1 MKKIVSFVISICM
14 MISGFSAFAEKP
26 TYNDIQNHWAK
37 DVIENWSSYEIINGY
52 EGNFLPDKSITR
64 GEFATIINRIFNFDE
79 PSQNTFDDLDE
90 NYYTNHILCLNNQGI
105 MTGFENNIR
114 PNDYITREE
123 AGAILYKALKLKEY
137 EALPESFHDENEI
150 SDWAKPYM
158 LSLVNEGYFNGY
170 NGYLRP
176 KDNITRA
183 EAITLLD
190 NGIAIINESIDKGE
204 FEKVCIVNSDNL
216 TLNDCVFQNDVFVT
230 SNVTTLIMEN
240 VSANETLYVFSASD
254 KCVALKNCMINDMDV
269 IHEESVY
276 IEPLQEDEANND
288 SDIETEDDFADDSSG
303 SSEGEWGSNTEG
315 SSGGSSSGSS
325 NNGLDEDSQDSPSND
340 SDENSKD
347 ESEDNDAENDD
358 SLNPDDE
365 NNDEDSEKIEIPEEL
380 KPTIETTLQDGLLQK
395 NSKKVFDVIAKD
407 VSGNKIDCKVRCNDI
422 NIEPSWDDETKT
434 SFTLE
439 FQDSGEYVVEITATD
454 YDGISQTKTYNITYE
469 MAEYGEPIGKATVCI
484 EAFTIG
490 GGYIVAPIEIDVLE
504 GVNCAYLLDEF
515 LADNNLSYM
524 STGSLDGGFYLATIS
539 DVPEF
544 TPVICETL
552 LSALT
557 DAGFDVQLESYTPN
571 ELSEFDFTQGSGW
584 MYCVN
589 GVFPNVGFSEYY
601 LQDGDVMRIQFTL
614 AYGSDIGG
622 ASGAGYA
629 YAGDF
634 YEMVNRDELTK
645 IIANIGVE
653 NCQEYMELIS
663 KPDLTEDE
671 LSDLLNQ
678 LR

>member
-1 MKKIVSFVISICM
+1 MKKVFSILLCLC
-14 MISGFSAFAEKP
+14 IIFTGLYAFAEE
-26 TYNDIQNHWAK
+26 TVYDDIQNHWAK
-37 DVIENWSSYEIINGY
+37 NSIELWSSNGIVNGY
-52 EGNFLPDKSITR
+52 NGNFRPDDSITR
-64 GEFATIINRIFNFDE
+64 GEFATVLNRIFLFDE
-79 PSQNTFDDLDE
+79 PSANTFEDLDE
-90 NYYTNHILCLNNQGI
+90 KYYTEPILCLNNQGI
-105 MTGFENNIR
+105 MNGFENNIR

-123 AGAILYKALKLKEY
+123 AATMLYKALQIEPQDTLTMTFE
-137 EALPESFHDENEI
+137 DQDNI
-150 SDWAKPYM
+150 SDWAKLYVT
-158 LSLVNEGYFNGY
+158 SLINKGFFKGDNGKI
-170 NGYLRP
+170 RP
-176 KDNITRA
+176 NDNITRA
-183 EAITLLD
+183 ETVTLLD
-190 NGIAIINESIDKGE
+190 NGILLIDKSDSVKDTDKVLIINK
-204 FEKVCIVNSDNL
+204 DNL
-216 TLNDCVFQNDVFVT
+216 ELEGCVFNNDVFVT
-230 SNVTTLIMEN
+230 SNVKNLVLDN
-240 VSANETLYVFSASD
+240 VSVKGTVFVLSKSEKA
-254 KCVALKNCMINDMDV
+254 VTLKNCNISKTDAENV
-269 IHEESVY
+269 NSIYEENISGDE
-276 IEPLQEDEANND
+276 EPNN
-288 SDIETEDDFADDSSG
+288 ITVENENKGSSG
-303 SSEGEWGSNTEG
+303 TSG
-315 SSGGSSSGSS
+315 SGGSSGNSGNTS
-325 NNGLDEDSQDSPSND
+325 NKENVENATGGNASDDEPVD
-340 SDENSKD
+340 
-347 ESEDNDAENDD
+347 
-358 SLNPDDE
+358 NPDDNNIDSDDTSE
-365 NNDEDSEKIEIPEEL
+365 NEYENSGEDEIPEEL
-380 KPTIETTLQDGLLQK
+380 KPTIETTLEDNLLQR

-407 VSGNKIDCKVRCNDI
+407 ASGEKIECRVRCNDI

-439 FQDSGEYVVEITATD
+439 FQESREYLVEITATD
-454 YDGISQTKTYNITYE
+454 AEGLSQTKTYNITYE

-539 DVPEF
+539 DIPEF

-552 LSALT
+552 LLALT
-557 DAGFDVQLESYTPN
+557 DAGYDVALESYTPN
-571 ELSEFDFTQGSGW
+571 QLSEFDFTQGSGW

-589 GVFPNVGFSEYY
+589 GIFPNVGFSEYY

-645 IIANIGVE
+645 IVANIGVE

-663 KPDLTEDE
+663 KPNLTADE

>member
-1 MKKIVSFVISICM
+1 MKKILSFFICICM
-14 MISGFSAFAEKP
+14 VFSGFSAFAEKP
-26 TYNDIQNHWAK
+26 LYDDIGSHWAE
-37 DVIENWSSYEIINGY
+37 DVIESWSSYGIINGY
-52 EGNFLPDKSITR
+52 DGQFLPDNDITR
-64 GEFATIINRIFNFDE
+64 GEFATVINRIFNFDE
-79 PSQNTFDDLDE
+79 PAENVFDDLDE
-90 NYYTNHILCLNNQGI
+90 NYYTQPILCLNRQGV
-105 MTGFENNIR
+105 MNGFENSIR
-114 PNDYITREE
+114 PNDFITREE
-123 AGAILYKALKLKEY
+123 AGAILYKVLKLKEH
-137 EALPESFHDENEI
+137 ESLPESFHDENEM

-183 EAITLLD
+183 EAVTLLD

-325 NNGLDEDSQDSPSND
+325 NSGLDEDSQDSPSND
-340 SDENSKD
+340 S
-347 ESEDNDAENDD
+347 
-358 SLNPDDE
+358 
-365 NNDEDSEKIEIPEEL
+365 EKIEIPEEL
-380 KPTIETTLQDGLLQK
+380 KPIIETTLEDGLLQK

-454 YDGISQTKTYNITYE
+454 SDGISQTKTYSITYE

-539 DVPEF
+539 DIPEF
-544 TPVICETL
+544 TPAICETL

-622 ASGAGYA
+622 ASGAGYS

-634 YEMVNRDELTK
+634 YEIVNRDELTK